1 MHPNLKS
8 LGISSQQEAAE
19 LELDLGIRFSDFTPE
34 HADTWIR
41 QTLYLGQYANTRT
54 FTHAAREAGVSLPHA
69 RTWQTENTL
78 GFNLR
83 LEIAVLEYTEE
94 IEVLL
99 LEQVRQPKPSPALL
113 AMLLRA
119 HLPEKYG
126 PARRQSA
133 PRDSHSDHDDDPK
146 PETSQDDR
154 ESLDDIRQDLQQL
167 KQFAGLTDPDTVP
180 LSNTP
185 NLSPAGED
193 TSQSNLSPAG
203 GQIQRGGSSPAE
215 EDTSQSDLSPAGGE
229 IQRGAPSTATTDR
242 HTGEE
247 PPRTRYGAGIRKTQP
262 QQAKAPPHLPPL
274 PSWERTCPV
283 LDTGVG
289 ACPVLDTGVRAICP
303 IPSTRNLT
311 PGTSPAA
318 SAANSNANNVSNANI
333 SHTPMRGPNNPTP
346 TAHAPPTN
354 PLPSFRRRACPVLDT
369 GPESRKDSTPHPN
382 PEPTHTSSD

>member
-126 PARRQSA
+126 PARRQST

-167 KQFAGLTDPDTVP
+167 KQFAGLTDPT
-180 LSNTP
+180 
-185 NLSPAGED
+185 
-193 TSQSNLSPAG
+193 
-203 GQIQRGGSSPAE
+203 
-215 EDTSQSDLSPAGGE
+215 SDLSPAGGE
-229 IQRGAPSTATTDR
+229 IQRGGSSPADLPPVGAGFKPAPDPSPAG
-242 HTGEE
+242 GEIQRGGSSPADL
-247 PPRTRYGAGIRKTQP
+247 PPGRFQTCPRSLPQRTRHSPTLSRI
-262 QQAKAPPHLPPL
+262 
-274 PSWERTCPV
+274 
-283 LDTGVG
+283 
-289 ACPVLDTGVRAICP
+289 
-303 IPSTRNLT
+303 LT
-311 PGTSPAA
+311 PLRALHIFPLSRRGREPAPY
-318 SAANSNANNVSNANI
+318 SI
-333 SHTPMRGPNNPTP
+333 RG
-346 TAHAPPTN
+346 
-354 PLPSFRRRACPVLDT
+354 L
-369 GPESRKDSTPHPN
+369 G
-382 PEPTHTSSD
+382 

>member
-54 FTHAAREAGVSLPHA
+54 FTHAAREAGVSLRHA

-126 PARRQSA
+126 PARRGKA
-133 PRDSHSDHDDDPK
+133 PR
-146 PETSQDDR
+146 
-154 ESLDDIRQDLQQL
+154 
-167 KQFAGLTDPDTVP
+167 A
-180 LSNTP
+180 
-185 NLSPAGED
+185 
-193 TSQSNLSPAG
+193 
-203 GQIQRGGSSPAE
+203 
-215 EDTSQSDLSPAGGE
+215 
-229 IQRGAPSTATTDR
+229 TATPT
-242 HTGEE
+242 T
-247 PPRTRYGAGIRKTQP
+247 TT
-262 QQAKAPPHLPPL
+262 
-274 PSWERTCPV
+274 
-283 LDTGVG
+283 
-289 ACPVLDTGVRAICP
+289 
-303 IPSTRNLT
+303 T
-311 PGTSPAA
+311 P
-318 SAANSNANNVSNANI
+318 
-333 SHTPMRGPNNPTP
+333 
-346 TAHAPPTN
+346 
-354 PLPSFRRRACPVLDT
+354 
-369 GPESRKDSTPHPN
+369 SRKPPKTTVN
-382 PEPTHTSSD
+382 P

>member
-19 LELDLGIRFSDFTPE
+19 LEQDLGIRFSDFTPE

-54 FTHAAREAGVSLPHA
+54 FTHAAREAGVSLRHA

-126 PARRQSA
+126 PARRGNT
-133 PRDSHSDHDDDPK
+133 PRDSHSDPDDDPK

-193 TSQSNLSPAG
+193 TSHPDLSPTG
-203 GQIQRGGSSPAE
+203 GETQRGGAPADQSPVVAGFK
-215 EDTSQSDLSPAGGE
+215 PA
-229 IQRGAPSTATTDR
+229 
-242 HTGEE
+242 
-247 PPRTRYGAGIRKTQP
+247 PPP
-262 QQAKAPPHLPPL
+262 QQ
-274 PSWERTCPV
+274 PSPNTQ
-283 LDTGVG
+283 
-289 ACPVLDTGVRAICP
+289 
-303 IPSTRNLT
+303 NLT
-311 PGTSPAA
+311 
-318 SAANSNANNVSNANI
+318 
-333 SHTPMRGPNNPTP
+333 R
-346 TAHAPPTN
+346 
-354 PLPSFRRRACPVLDT
+354 RQRRALQRN
-369 GPESRKDSTPHPN
+369 SKRKPQIPHHQARA
-382 PEPTHTSSD
+382 PT

>member
-1 MHPNLKS
+1 MPSSFQS
-8 LGISSQQEAAE
+8 LGIRSEHEAAE
-19 LELDLGIRFSDFTPE
+19 LERDLGIRFSDFTPE

-54 FTHAAREAGVSLPHA
+54 FTHAAREAGVSLRHA

-167 KQFAGLTDPDTVP
+167 KQFAGLTDPTSDLSPAGGETQRGGSSPTEEDT
-180 LSNTP
+180 SQS
-185 NLSPAGED
+185 NLSPAGGEIQRGGAPAGED

-203 GQIQRGGSSPAE
+203 GETQRGGAPTDQSPVV
-215 EDTSQSDLSPAGGE
+215 AGF
-229 IQRGAPSTATTDR
+229 
-242 HTGEE
+242 
-247 PPRTRYGAGIRKTQP
+247 K
-262 QQAKAPPHLPPL
+262 
-274 PSWERTCPV
+274 
-283 LDTGVG
+283 
-289 ACPVLDTGVRAICP
+289 
-303 IPSTRNLT
+303 
-311 PGTSPAA
+311 
-318 SAANSNANNVSNANI
+318 
-333 SHTPMRGPNNPTP
+333 PTP
-346 TAHAPPTN
+346 TPQQ
-354 PLPSFRRRACPVLDT
+354 PSPNTQNLTRRQRRALQRN
-369 GPESRKDSTPHPN
+369 SKRKPQIPHHQARA
-382 PEPTHTSSD
+382 PT